1 MFDPIKYKIKRDG
14 RISQNSTTFGG
25 IITKACGV
33 IRDHSITNLRFLPS
47 TLVMYLLDRCIDVL
61 VPVLR
66 ELLELGFY
74 GRMPFLSP
82 TR

>member
-1 MFDPIKYKIKRDG
+1 MRHWTLKSNKILAVL
-14 RISQNSTTFGG
+14 
-25 IITKACGV
+25 TKLKK
-33 IRDHSITNLRFLPS
+33 TNLRFLPS

-61 VPVLR
+61 VPFLR
-66 ELLELGFY
+66 GLLELGFY